1 MRFYSLLLLALL
13 FVSSAT
19 AQEPPL
25 TADLRFVPGV
35 KATRW
40 LSFASSVGQT
50 VEVAGMWNQWTNAVP
65 MIQTNKDLFVL
76 DISSLPITRPGHYE
90 YKFIVN
96 GQWEPGDNREF
107 VVNDDLLL
115 ERPPDAVL
123 SAHLDARE
131 EITVYLRKPLADGQN
146 LRVAVEPE
154 VPVREVEV
162 ISGNPDSRIR
172 GYLIAG
178 NTLKFIFDEQLYGVN
193 IPTGT
198 LVSVAGNFNW
208 WNPDGGRGGVWR
220 LKDDDDNGVWELA
233 VPLDGLPYPENEPYP
248 MFRFVL
254 NGNRWMDAPHAAPNR
269 VRDPNG
275 NINMKVDFNESGIS
289 LIKVHT
295 TTPLSLSKTYNVVID
310 GLVTQRV
317 REVVSVGKLLDSIT
331 TKKELGSHLDKARGT
346 TIYRLFAPRATSVTL
361 NIFTT
366 PEYEVQK
373 PVYRRL
379 TPAERYPMIKDESN
393 GVWEIR
399 LVGLDTGKYYS
410 FNVDGPQ
417 GYGEAFNRQAFI
429 SDPYA
434 FAVAHSMNNSIVM
447 DREATNEWF
456 GGWTAT
462 DWKAPQREDM
472 IIYETHIRDLTIHP
486 SAGVPPN
493 LRGTYAGL
501 LATLGTGAG
510 LDHLKQMGI
519 NTIELLPVNEFENG
533 ARDYGWGYNTTHF
546 YAPEASYAHQ
556 PLKGSQFYEFKTMV
570 DGLHRAGFA
579 VLLDVVYNHVGGPNL
594 FSMIDKKYFFRL
606 TPDYKFINF
615 SACGND
621 VRSEAP
627 MMRRFIVDNIL
638 YWMREHR
645 VDGFRLD
652 LAELIDMETMRQI
665 EREARALNPDVILIS
680 EPWSIRG
687 QNKEKLRGMWW
698 GAWNNDFR
706 YAAKDF
712 ARGRADRE
720 WMKKIIAGST
730 EIWAANPLQ
739 AVNYLESHDDMALVD
754 ELSLRED
761 HNGKYVQPY
770 EVDLNKLAAS
780 VLFTS
785 LGMPMLNEGQDFLR
799 SKYGIS
805 NTYDKGDAVNGIRW
819 TDRDRPLAAEAMNYY
834 RDLIAMRQSE
844 QGRSFRIRLTP
855 PADYYTW
862 ITPPGE
868 PRALGYIVNAGHQ
881 LPGRAFAVLLNGSEN
896 TVSFQTPLPPGN
908 WRVIGD
914 HTSINLDG
922 LPGYPPYQGGESVN
936 FRVNSVKSMILMDGF

>member
-1 MRFYSLLLLALL
+1 MRFYPLLLLPLL
-13 FVSSAT
+13 FASPLG

-25 TADLRFVPGV
+25 SADARFIPGAKASHWLRFTSP
-35 KATRW
+35 T
-40 LSFASSVGQT
+40 GQT
-50 VEVAGMWNQWTNAVP
+50 VEISGTWNLWTNSYS
-65 MIQTNKDLFVL
+65 MIRTNKDLFVL
-76 DISSLPITRPGHYE
+76 NISSLPITKPGHYE
-90 YKFIVN
+90 YKFIIN
-96 GQWEPGDNREF
+96 GKWEPGDNREF

-115 ERPPDAVL
+115 ERPSDAVL
-123 SAHLDARE
+123 SAHLDARD
-131 EITVYLRKPLADGQN
+131 EITVFLRDPLADGRN
-146 LRVAVEPE
+146 IRASMEPE
-154 VPVREVEV
+154 IPIREVV
-162 ISGNPDSRIR
+162 VDSGNPDSRLR
-172 GYLIAG
+172 GYLIVG
-178 NTLKFIFDEQLYGVN
+178 DTLKFIFDERLYGVN
-193 IPTGT
+193 LSTGA
-198 LVSVAGNFNW
+198 LVAVAGNFNW
-208 WNPDGGRGGVWR
+208 WNSDGGRGGVWQ
-220 LKDDDDNGVWELA
+220 LKDDDDNGIWEVD

-248 MFRFVL
+248 MFRFVI
-254 NGNRWMDAPHAAPNR
+254 NGSQWMDAPNSAPNR

-275 NINMKVDFNESGIS
+275 NINMKVDFSESGIS
-289 LIKVHT
+289 RLKVYT
-295 TTPLSLSKTYNVVID
+295 AQPLSLSEAYNIVID
-310 GLVTQRV
+310 GLTRQRI
-317 REVVSVGKLLDSIT
+317 RQVVSVGKLLDSIT
-331 TKKELGSHLDKARGT
+331 TKEELGSHLDKARGT
-346 TIYRLFAPRATSVTL
+346 TIYRLFAPRATQVTL
-361 NIFTT
+361 NIFST
-366 PEYEVQK
+366 PEYEVQR

-379 TPAERYPMIKDESN
+379 TPAERYPMIKNESN

-417 GYGEAFNRQAFI
+417 GYGEAFNGQAFV

-434 FAVAHSMNNSIVM
+434 FAVANSMNNSIVI

-462 DWKAPQREDM
+462 NWKAPRREDM

-493 LRGTYAGL
+493 LRGTYAGV

-510 LDHLKQMGI
+510 LDHIKAMGI
-519 NTIELLPVNEFENG
+519 NTIEFLPVNEFENG

-546 YAPEASYAHQ
+546 YAPEASYARQ
-556 PLKGSQFYEFKTMV
+556 PMKGSQYYEFKSMV

-645 VDGFRLD
+645 VDGFRFD
-652 LAELIDMETMRQI
+652 LAELIDMDTMREI

-720 WMKKIIAGST
+720 WMKKIITGST
-730 EIWAANPLQ
+730 EIWTANPLQ
-739 AVNYLESHDDMALVD
+739 AVNYLESHDDMALAD
-754 ELSLRED
+754 ELSLRSD
-761 HNGKYVQPY
+761 HNGKYVQSY
-770 EVDLNKLAAS
+770 EVELNKLAAT

-805 NTYDKGDAVNGIRW
+805 NTYNKGDAVNAIRW
-819 TDRDRPLAAEAMNYY
+819 TDRERPLAAEAMGYY
-834 RDLIAMRQSE
+834 RDLIALRQSE
-844 QGRSFRIRLTP
+844 QGQSFRVRLAP
-855 PADYYTW
+855 PQNYYTW
-862 ITPPGE
+862 ITPPE
-868 PRALGYIVNAGHQ
+868 DQRALGYMVNAAHE
-881 LPGRAFAVLLNGSEN
+881 LPGRAFVVLLNGSEN
-896 TVSFQTPLPPGN
+896 TIPFNVRLPPGN

-914 HTSINLDG
+914 HAGINLAG
-922 LPGYPPYQGGESVN
+922 LPGHPPYPGNQDVT
-936 FRVNSVKSMILMDGF
+936 FRVNSVKTLILMDGF